1 MATLEVKKFV
11 VNLPEEGTA
20 DEASKSRRQSKSRSK
35 TRSPAILRYQS
46 NAPQKETV
54 V

>member
-46 NAPQKETV
+46 NAPQKEV
-54 V
+54 AL